1 MLTRDDLERRLSLA
15 LKIAKRAIGALGS
28 DGYRDEAALED
39 SFGPD
44 KPLAETAMF
53 LYAARAVTGSARL
66 DSQVDELLRDL
77 ALLARADRTAFA
89 IALYPTICFQLGMP
103 HILLTQL
110 GLKDAR
116 FDCLLALSAEAL
128 AHRGREVVPHR
139 ALEGLWLRSLWSQT
153 PPGPE
158 FDLIAV
164 NSVMNNSLD
173 LLWGSREDAYAY
185 THTFMYFTDFGY
197 ANRQLPRDRL
207 EIIGESEGLLARSLL
222 VEDFDLAA
230 ETLMIWPLVAAPWS
244 PAAAFGLRV
253 LAELE
258 DRFGFLPAGNGV
270 PEKFGQLEGNERT
283 KYAIAASYHTAYV
296 MGMLCALSLRPG
308 NAPPSSIVGELAPA
322 ILIEELLSAI
332 RVVDTPWQS
341 TFQKLDL
348 SEQRALAPF
357 LLDIALLET
366 TRNHNVVGAA
376 NLLETASRHGIANTL
391 VCAQT
396 AELLRRLSVCSDT
409 QSN

>member
-128 AHRGREVVPHR
+128 AHLGLEASDGR
-139 ALEGLWLRSLWSQT
+139 LG
-153 PPGPE
+153 
-158 FDLIAV
+158 
-164 NSVMNNSLD
+164 
-173 LLWGSREDAYAY
+173 
-185 THTFMYFTDFGY
+185 
-197 ANRQLPRDRL
+197 RL
-207 EIIGESEGLLARSLL
+207 E
-222 VEDFDLAA
+222 
-230 ETLMIWPLVAAPWS
+230 
-244 PAAAFGLRV
+244 
-253 LAELE
+253 
-258 DRFGFLPAGNGV
+258 
-270 PEKFGQLEGNERT
+270 
-283 KYAIAASYHTAYV
+283 
-296 MGMLCALSLRPG
+296 
-308 NAPPSSIVGELAPA
+308 
-322 ILIEELLSAI
+322 SA
-332 RVVDTPWQS
+332 
-341 TFQKLDL
+341 
-348 SEQRALAPF
+348 
-357 LLDIALLET
+357 
-366 TRNHNVVGAA
+366 
-376 NLLETASRHGIANTL
+376 
-391 VCAQT
+391 
-396 AELLRRLSVCSDT
+396 
-409 QSN
+409 